1 MKKDSIG
8 LAMITRDC
16 AETLQQCLLSVY
28 GLFDQVVIVDTGSVD
43 NTVAVAKKF
52 DAEVYHFQWV
62 DDFAAARNESFNR
75 LKTEWAF
82 WIDSD
87 DVIVGREYLEDMLQ
101 KCTEQNLRGVVL
113 EYLYAFDSVGE
124 RFLAEHI
131 DPVIQRGHLVSQEAI
146 KQLIKRCVTTQYRER
161 LVRNDPSW
169 RWVYPVHE
177 ALPSAGHKLGKYD
190 KIKII
195 HRRHTRKR
203 GVPNRRNLDIL
214 LKVPSDKYDERILFY
229 LGLEHAQHQEFEA
242 AISAFERYLPKST
255 VSDEKYLALHFLG
268 DLYRFKGDLDRSVS
282 YDLQAVALRPTWR
295 DAYAG
300 LLETHVKKQDWNLA
314 IYYGAMTKR
323 AEIPET
329 PFAIN
334 PLHEEIG
341 WVGDYVRALMEVG
354 QLEEALAESEIASS
368 RVPEDLGHQHNV
380 DTLSVAL
387 NLRRGQQ
394 AVADAAEFFLRHDDA
409 ETAGLIIARS
419 DPVVRDCEAIR
430 KWIRIA
436 GVACGA
442 ASRGDIPREEL
453 RKYEETW
460 DEPRVKYLFDHIS
473 QMPEVKTLLQVGGP
487 LESSILYK
495 EYGLEA
501 KRVEKVDEI
510 AVGSYDA
517 VVLWNCLE
525 RVKLPDVVV
534 SAARQVIN
542 PGGYFFSFVSNGP
555 SSKGLAPPS
564 SERARLRAYSVD
576 AFRQV
581 MGTVRMPAL
590 LGGGPADSGDLALMI
605 PMPIGSVRGRNIAMV
620 CPLAPEIWGPE
631 SLGRGIGGSEEAV
644 IRLSRA
650 FTRRGHCVT
659 VYGSGF
665 VGADVGPWGE
675 ISYKPISGYTP
686 TEILIGWRHPEI
698 FLNQVRPLEAGWR
711 GLWLHDSI
719 GRERVEAASQWV
731 DAIWCISNYHASL
744 YSGIPKI
751 YIGRNGI
758 DPWEIAPCE
767 DEQEVE
773 KRRNLLRMVYVSS
786 PFRGLNVLLGK
797 YWPTIVGKFPQ
808 AEMHCYYGW
817 DSADRMG
824 VTATPEGAEYKRQV
838 MGLVGSLPNI
848 TWHGRI
854 GQKDLYNELLSSGVW
869 CYPSTWREENCCA
882 AGTMISIPGD
892 HRGGPPR
899 VPIESLVGKSGFPVW
914 TYDEAEDRFKI
925 GTAVR
930 VWQTKIASELVE
942 VLLDDGQRLRVT
954 PEHLLLIR
962 DGQWVQAGDV
972 QVGQRLMALHHRYQV
987 MVKDV
992 DGDWISEHRLV
1003 GEWLAKRP
1011 LLSGE
1016 VVDHLD
1022 LLRLDNRA
1030 EMLQV
1035 MSVSEHSKKTSR
1047 GITRR
1052 KSTEP
1057 KRIAAIREKWAT
1069 DMEWRARKV
1078 WQLQGQGKKLWEMVR
1093 SLPQETQLDWLRKR
1107 GEAKKRTYARMR
1119 IEDSE
1124 RYAGY
1129 AAKWAEN
1136 GRSSGIENRAAERWA
1151 RKRQNNHRVVSVRR
1165 ISGGPVYDMEVEGTH
1180 TFVAEGVVVH
1190 NCISAYLAQACGA
1203 WPVVFPLGALGQ
1215 SVVFGWKVDDAH
1227 FVEAVC
1233 DAAQTTVGRQRM
1245 MEWARKWLSWDDVA
1259 TSWERLWL
1267 GRLA

>member
-1 MKKDSIG
+1 MKKDSVG
-8 LAMITRDC
+8 LAMIVRDC
-16 AETLQQCLLSVY
+16 EETLNQCLLSVHE
-28 GLFDQVVIVDTGSVD
+28 LFDQLVIVDTGSKD
-43 NTVAVAKKF
+43 GTVEIAKKF
-52 DAEVYHFQWV
+52 GAEISHFTWI
-62 DDFAAARNESFNR
+62 DDFSAARNESFSK

-82 WIDSD
+82 WLDSD
-87 DVIVGREYLEDMLQ
+87 DILVGREYLEDMLQ
-101 KCTEQNLRGVVL
+101 KCIGQKLEGVVL
-113 EYLYAFDSVGE
+113 EYLYAFDGVGE
-124 RFLAEHI
+124 KILTEQI
-131 DPVIQRGHLVSQEAI
+131 DPLIRSGRLVPQELIQ
-146 KQLIKRCVTTQYRER
+146 QLSLRCVTTQHRER
-161 LVRNDPSW
+161 LVRNDPNW
-169 RWVYPVHE
+169 RWAYPVHE
-177 ALPSAGHKLGKYD
+177 ALPSAGHRLGKYAQM
-190 KIKII
+190 KVV
-195 HRRHTRKR
+195 HRRHVQKR
-203 GVPNRRNLDIL
+203 AATNRRNLDIL
-214 LKVPSDKYDERILFY
+214 LKVPRSKYDERIWFY
-229 LGLEHAQHQEFEA
+229 LGLEHAHHQEFDA
-242 AISAFERYLPKST
+242 ATAAFETYLPLST
-255 VSDEKYLALHFLG
+255 VSDERYLALHFLG
-268 DLYRFKGDLDRSVS
+268 DLYRFKGDLDRSVG

-300 LLETHVKKQDWNLA
+300 LLETHAKKQDWNSC
-314 IYYGAMTKR
+314 IYYGAMAKR
-323 AEIPET
+323 AEVPET

-334 PLHEEIG
+334 PLHETVG

-354 QLEEALAESEIASS
+354 QLDEALLESEGALG
-368 RVPEDLGHQHNV
+368 RVPEDKGHQHNV

-409 ETAGLIIARS
+409 ETAGLLIARS
-419 DPVVRDCEAIR
+419 NPVLRDCEIVKQWTR
-430 KWIRIA
+430 VA
-436 GVACGA
+436 GSICGA
-442 ASRGDIPREEL
+442 ASRGEIPRDSLHPCED
-453 RKYEETW
+453 TW
-460 DEPRVKYLFDHIS
+460 DEPRVKYLFDYIS
-473 QMPEVKTLLQVGGP
+473 QAPEIKTILQIGGP
-487 LESSILYK
+487 LETNVLYG
-495 EYGLEA
+495 EYGLKA
-501 KRVEKVDEI
+501 KRVEKVDQI
-510 AVGSYDA
+510 AGGRYDA
-517 VVLWNCLE
+517 VVLWSCLE
-525 RVKLPDVVV
+525 RVKYPEDVVRQ
-534 SAARQVIN
+534 ARQVVN
-542 PGGYFFSFVSNGP
+542 SGGYIFAFVPNGP
-555 SSKGLAPPS
+555 STRGLAPPT
-564 SERARLRAYSVD
+564 SERVRLRAYSVD

-581 MGTVRMPAL
+581 VGTVRMPAL
-590 LGGGPADSGDLALMI
+590 VGGGSADSGDLALTI
-605 PMPIGSVRGRNIAMV
+605 PIPISSTRSRSIAIV

-650 FTRRGHCVT
+650 FTRRGHTVT

-665 VGADVGPWGE
+665 VGADVGSWGE
-675 ISYKPISGYTP
+675 ISYKLIPGYTP

-711 GLWLHDSI
+711 ALWLHDSI
-719 GRERVEAASQWV
+719 DRQRVEMASQWV
-731 DAIWCISNYHASL
+731 DAIWCISDYHAGL
-744 YSGIPKI
+744 YSGISKI
-751 YIGRNGI
+751 YSGRNGI
-758 DPWEIAPCE
+758 DPWEMAPCE
-767 DEQEVE
+767 DEDSIE
-773 KRRNLLRMVYVSS
+773 KNRNPFRMVYVST
-786 PFRGLNVLLGK
+786 PFRGLNVLLER
-797 YWPTIVGKFPQ
+797 YWPSIVQKIPQ
-808 AEMHCYYGW
+808 AELHCYYGW

-824 VTATPEGAEYKRQV
+824 VTATPEGVAFKQRV
-838 MGLVGSLPNI
+838 MSLVESLPNI

-854 GQKDLYNELLSSGVW
+854 GQRDLYRELLKSGVW
-869 CYPSTWREENCCA
+869 CYPSTWKEENCCA

-930 VWQTKIASELVE
+930 VWQTRIASELVE
-942 VLLDDGQRLRVT
+942 ILLDDGQRLRVT

-972 QVGQRLMALHHRYQV
+972 QAGQRLMALHHRYQV

-1069 DMEWRARKV
+1069 DTEWRVRKAL
-1078 WQLQGQGKKLWEMVR
+1078 QLQGQGKKLWEMVR
-1093 SLPQETQLDWLRKR
+1093 SLPQEMQLDWLRKR

-1119 IEDSE
+1119 IEDPE
-1124 RYAGY
+1124 RYADY

-1136 GRSSGIENRAAERWA
+1136 GRSSGIGNRAAERWA
-1151 RKRQNNHRVVSVRR
+1151 RKRQSNHCVVSVRR
-1165 ISGGPVYDMEVEGTH
+1165 ISGGSVYDMEVEGTH
-1180 TFVAEGVVVH
+1180 TFVADGVVVH

-1203 WPVVFPLGALGQ
+1203 WPVVFPVGALGQ

-1227 FVEAVC
+1227 FVESVC
-1233 DAAQTTVGRQRM
+1233 DAAQTEIGREKM
-1245 MEWARKWLSWDDVA
+1245 TDWTRKWTSWDDVA
-1259 TSWERLWL
+1259 AYWERLWL